1 MSVSD
6 WPVTNGRTAPRSC
19 TFGHGWHT
27 LSVMAKTELPP
38 PSAGQAGSTAGA
50 TADGMTRAQRRVAA
64 RETRLPKNQPIT
76 RLREVDL
83 LRFIAAAAVMLFHY
97 TARLNPAWGADV
109 TPASV
114 FPQLSQFTRYGFLGV
129 ELFFLISGFVI
140 LMTAW
145 GRKVGEFTIAR
156 FTRLFPAYVFA
167 VIFTTII
174 VTAFSRIGNDPGP
187 LQILTN
193 MTLLQE
199 PLGIAS
205 VDGVYWSLLVELKF
219 YFLMACLVAFGVTY
233 RRVVSFMGLW
243 LIATVAL
250 QAAAT
255 QGQNIAFLDFFLFPR
270 WSPYFIA
277 GMAFYL
283 IHKFGSNLVLWIMVF
298 VTWIITLSTVAKEAA
313 GAERIVGVPVN
324 PVTMYA
330 GITAIYLVMALVAVG
345 GLRWMSWRRLTTLG
359 ILTYPLYLLHEWIG
373 WVIIDRLHA
382 DFTPWQTLGITVASM
397 IALAWLVAHF
407 IEAPLSKTVRNALN
421 RSLQQMRAE
430 GR

>member
-250 QAAAT
+250 QAAA
-255 QGQNIAFLDFFLFPR
+255 
-270 WSPYFIA
+270 
-277 GMAFYL
+277 
-283 IHKFGSNLVLWIMVF
+283 KFGSNLVLWIMVF

-359 ILTYPLYLLHEWIG
+359 VLTYPLYLLHEWIG